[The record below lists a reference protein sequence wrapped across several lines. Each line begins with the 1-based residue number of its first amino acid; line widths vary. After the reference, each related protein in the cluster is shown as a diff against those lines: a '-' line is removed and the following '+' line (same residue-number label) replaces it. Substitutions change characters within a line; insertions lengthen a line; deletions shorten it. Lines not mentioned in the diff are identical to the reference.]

1 MKRWIVTCFA
11 ALLAALSLLSL
22 LPVRA
27 YAIHIN
33 IRVAVKGKCP
43 PYHFWMD
50 DGTAAGLDVDIL
62 EMVAEKEGL
71 NVEYVPFAT
80 SEEASAA
87 LLNGEVDAVLGVLS
101 GTCPDGARLTNVIS
115 SGTISLIAPNDMV
128 DKINGKSKDNL
139 RYPVAFELDTIPFSQ
154 LNQLKAKY
162 TVVAGDQMQLFGS
175 VVSGSVSAVA
185 AVKESFLYQ
194 MKDLSGYG
202 DAFTVINNYM
212 GTVEY
217 AIMVRQND
225 TMLYEKLNRGITH
238 LRNSGEYDSALERWI
253 VDENLEAA
261 QRRIQKLLVISTLLL
276 LTAGCIVLFFN
287 IWNRRLQQVVQ
298 EKTAEIRQ
306 QMLQLEAGNRL
317 RNLLIYEFPNSIL
330 LLRQNGEVLMMNPRA
345 ERVGGIAGVVWD
357 ESHEPVYME
366 SLAVFRDIW
375 DIGGQNGP
383 EEMESSTVLQVINKD
398 GQRKQYRYQYF
409 TLNDQKDCALLV
421 EDVTEEENRR
431 SEIYEANKNQ
441 TLNRLIAGIAHEIKN
456 PLMSIQAFASI
467 IREQGNDKDFQE
479 SFAQYVP
486 QEVGR
491 INRLIESLINY
502 AKPVSGIK
510 ERVDVQ
516 RLTNECVYLVSA
528 SVKNKQITF
537 SCDNA
542 VSAYILV
549 NRDQIK
555 QALLNLLIN
564 SIESVEERLTL
575 DPDSRPSI
583 LVAVEKENG
592 IVRISVRDEG
602 TGMSEESI
610 QNCIEPF
617 YTTKKTGTGMGLSL
631 AKQFVT
637 ENAGRFHLTSQLN
650 MYTEVS
656 MLFKEDIQE

>member
-1 MKRWIVTCFA
+1 MKHRIITYTA
-11 ALLAALSLLSL
+11 ALLATLCLLAL

-71 NVEYVPFAT
+71 NVEYVPYAT
-80 SEEASAA
+80 SEDASAA
-87 LLNGEVDAVLGVLS
+87 LLSGEVDAVLGVLS

-128 DKINGKSKDNL
+128 DKINGRSKDNL
-139 RYPVAFELDTIPFSQ
+139 RYPVAFELATIPFSQ

-162 TVVAGDQMQLFGS
+162 TVVAGDQMQLFSS
-175 VVSGSVSAVA
+175 VVSGNVNAVA

-212 GTVEY
+212 GAVEY

-225 TMLYEKLNRGITH
+225 TMLCEKLNRGITH
-238 LRNSGEYDSALERWI
+238 LRNSGEYDTALERWI

-261 QRRIQKLLVISTLLL
+261 QRRIQKLLMIITLLL
-276 LTAGCIVLFFN
+276 LTAGCVVLFFN

-317 RNLLIYEFPNSIL
+317 RNLLIYEFPNSLL

-345 ERVGGIAGVVWD
+345 ERVGGIASVVWD
-357 ESHEPVYME
+357 GPHEPVYME
-366 SLAVFRDIW
+366 SLAGFRDIW
-375 DIGGQNGP
+375 AIGGQNGP

-431 SEIYEANKNQ
+431 NEIYEANKNQ

-542 VSAYILV
+542 ISAYILV

-564 SIESVEERLTL
+564 SIESVEERLAL
-575 DPDSRPSI
+575 DSDSRPSI
-583 LVAVEKENG
+583 LVTVAKENG
-592 IVRISVRDEG
+592 VVRICVRDEG

-637 ENAGRFHLTSQLN
+637 ENGGRFHLTSQLN

>member
-238 LRNSGEYDSALERWI
+238 LRNSGEYDTALERWI

-486 QEVGR
+486 HEVGR

>member
-1 MKRWIVTCFA
+1 MKRRIAACFS
-11 ALLAALSLLSL
+11 ALLAALCLLSL

-27 YAIHIN
+27 SAIHIN
-33 IRVAVKGKCP
+33 IRVAAKGTCP
-43 PYHFWMD
+43 PYLFWKS

-62 EMVAEKEGL
+62 EMVAQKEGL
-71 NVEYVPFAT
+71 NLEYVPFAT
-80 SEEASAA
+80 NEEAAAA
-87 LLNGEVDAVLGVLS
+87 LLSGEVDAVLGVLP
-101 GTCPDGARLTNVIS
+101 GACPDGARLTNTIS
-115 SGTISLIAPNDMV
+115 SGTISLIAPNHMADT
-128 DKINGKSKDNL
+128 ISGKSKDTL
-139 RYPVAFELDTIPFSQ
+139 RYPVAFELNTISFSQ
-154 LNQLKAKY
+154 LNQLKTTY
-162 TVVAGDQMQLFGS
+162 TVVSGNQEQLFNS

-194 MKDLSGYG
+194 AKDLGGHG

-212 GTVEY
+212 GVVNY

-225 TMLYEKLNRGITH
+225 TLLCEKLNRGITH
-238 LRNSGEYDSALERWI
+238 LRNSGEYDTALERWI

-261 QRRIQKLLVISTLLL
+261 QLRIHKLLVLGTLLL
-276 LTAGCIVLFFN
+276 LTAGCILLFFN

-330 LLRQNGEVLMMNPRA
+330 LLRQNGEVLMMSPRA
-345 ERVGGIAGVVWD
+345 EQVGGITGVIWD
-357 ESHEPVYME
+357 EAHDPVYMD
-366 SLAVFRDIW
+366 SLAVFREIW
-375 DIGGQNGP
+375 EICGQNGP
-383 EEMESSTVLQVINKD
+383 EEMESSTVLQVTSKD
-398 GQRKQYRYQYF
+398 GQQEQYRYQYF
-409 TLNDQKDCALLV
+409 TLNEQKDCALLV
-421 EDVTEEENRR
+421 EDVTEEETRR

-467 IREQGNDKDFQE
+467 IREQGNDEDFQE

-502 AKPVSGIK
+502 AKPVSGTK

-564 SIESVEERLTL
+564 SIESVEERLAL
-575 DPDSRPSI
+575 EPDSRPSI
-583 LVAVEKENG
+583 LVTVEKENG
-592 IVRISVRDEG
+592 IVRIRVRDEG

-637 ENAGRFHLTSQLN
+637 ENAGRFYLTSQLN